1 MPSSRL
7 LPAADDPF
15 WIDDPLTVRQIVADL
30 SRRQVSLRCWI
41 GQSEPVDTHVAEIRD
56 SGEMALRFAAGQ
68 ALPVAARPG
77 EPAVLQARLGSA
89 RISFVAEDLR
99 RDGSGESGLGVCR
112 LPLSVNRL
120 QRREFF
126 RVPTPVSLLCELPGV
141 AAGAGA
147 NGTGRRMVRLVD
159 ISVGGVC
166 LALPAKLE
174 PPLALDEPLA
184 GCSLDLP
191 DFGVIRFGLEFMNRP
206 DEAVKGTEQLVGARF
221 VGLSPRDQTLLQR
234 FVYKLQTDAR
244 E

>member
-30 SRRQVSLRCWI
+30 SRRQVSLKCWI
-41 GQSEPVDTHVAEIRD
+41 GQSGPFETSVAEIRD

-68 ALPVAARPG
+68 ALPAVPRSGQPD
-77 EPAVLQARLGSA
+77 VLQAELGSA
-89 RISFVAEDLR
+89 RISFVVEDLR
-99 RDGSGESGLGVCR
+99 RDGSGESGLGVCK

-126 RVPTPVSLLCELPGV
+126 RVPSPVSLLCELPGV
-141 AAGAGA
+141 AAG
-147 NGTGRRMVRLVD
+147 TGRRMARLVD

-166 LALPAKLE
+166 LALPARLE
-174 PPLALDEPLA
+174 PPLVLGEPLQ

-191 DFGVIRFGLEFMNRP
+191 DFGVIRFGLEFLNRP
-206 DEAVKGTEQLVGARF
+206 DEGLKGQEQLVGARF
-221 VGLSPRDQTLLQR
+221 VGLSPREQTLLQR

-244 E
+244 D